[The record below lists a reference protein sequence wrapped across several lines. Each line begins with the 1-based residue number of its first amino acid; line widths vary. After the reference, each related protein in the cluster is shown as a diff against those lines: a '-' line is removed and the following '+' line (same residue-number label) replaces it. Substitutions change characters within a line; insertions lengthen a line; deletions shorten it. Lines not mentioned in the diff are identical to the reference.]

1 MASISL
7 LLLPN
12 QSFSLSLSLSLS
24 LSHTHTH
31 THTVPRSCT
40 RAFKFCLILILQT
53 LLGLGD
59 SSKSVSH

>member
-7 LLLPN
+7 LLLLN
-12 QSFSLSLSLSLS
+12 QSLS

-31 THTVPRSCT
+31 TQFGSWT
-40 RAFKFCLILILQT
+40 RAFKFCLILSLQT

-59 SSKSVSH
+59 SIKSVSH